1 MSLKDRYSKI
11 LKKAKV
17 FVILA
22 EKDIMFL
29 PTGPFDR
36 GEHWYTLGE
45 GSLFDFPFKELEK
58 ENQKVIKERQ
68 KQNSFDNIS
77 VHEAL
82 IRTLYHLAK
91 KEDEEKRDAF
101 ITEYL
106 KKFVQ
111 EHEVESY
118 YENEVI

>member
-1 MSLKDRYSKI
+1 MIYSPFFVLKKGDGAMSLKDRYSKI

-45 GSLFDFPFKELEK
+45 GSLFDFLFRVL
-58 ENQKVIKERQ
+58 
-68 KQNSFDNIS
+68 
-77 VHEAL
+77 
-82 IRTLYHLAK
+82 
-91 KEDEEKRDAF
+91 
-101 ITEYL
+101 
-106 KKFVQ
+106 
-111 EHEVESY
+111 
-118 YENEVI
+118 